1 MRHQSEKNTSIYYLY
16 RYPSSSKDEFH
27 DFLTTLE
34 LNLDDSVNS
43 NAFLTTAIGAKS
55 NKWSEIKGDRSTM
68 EEKLN
73 FLLLSL
79 DSLK

>member
-1 MRHQSEKNTSIYYLY
+1 MYKLWDINRKQNTSIYYLY

-43 NAFLTTAIGAKS
+43 NAFLTTAIGYAVV
-55 NKWSEIKGDRSTM
+55 RSYSDLILPETDVA
-68 EEKLN
+68 E
-73 FLLLSL
+73 LL
-79 DSLK
+79 K

>member
-1 MRHQSEKNTSIYYLY
+1 MSIYYLY

-27 DFLTTLE
+27 DFLATLE

-43 NAFLTTAIGAKS
+43 NAFPTIAIGAKS

-68 EEKLN
+68 EGKLN

>member
-43 NAFLTTAIGAKS
+43 NAFLTTAIGVKS
-55 NKWSEIKGDRSTM
+55 NKWSEGDRSTM
-68 EEKLN
+68 EGKLN

-79 DSLK
+79 DFLK